1 MQEEQ
6 PQIKT
11 RRVRF
16 MMVNPAD
23 FMTLFTKGLKV
34 KTGFKIIEGLPK
46 DARLLT
52 MAYDGVRGGVMMVVE
67 SDTYDEIPITQM
79 PPIESVRIAVG
90 WNRSNRPGIRR
101 KKK

>member
-1 MQEEQ
+1 MQEE
-6 PQIKT
+6 PEVKT

-34 KTGFKIIEGLPK
+34 KTGFKIIGGLPK

-52 MAYDGVRGGVMMVVE
+52 IAYDGVRGGVMMVVE

-79 PPIESVRIAVG
+79 PPIESVEIAVG
-90 WNRSNRPGIRR
+90 WSRLERPPIRR